1 MNNTM
6 NHPANIHIPITSTTI
21 VRMYNTNVDK
31 MHTQGSSK
39 QDNNKTE
46 LSTHHNGRRGDCI
59 TTEAIMY
66 QYFIALSFPRAIST
80 SSD

>member
-1 MNNTM
+1 MCVGVCRCGENINTTF
-6 NHPANIHIPITSTTI
+6 NLL
-21 VRMYNTNVDK
+21 DK

-39 QDNNKTE
+39 QNNNKTE
-46 LSTHHNGRRGDCI
+46 LSTHHNGRRGHCI

-66 QYFIALSFPRAIST
+66 QYFIALSFPRTIST